1 MHPQALYGPCL
12 LIGWYGST
20 RRRGAARGMVVHT
33 YQDEAEDLKIPYC
46 ALTLKEAVYLLTHHC
61 EGYFDAGTESVV
73 LTE

>member
-1 MHPQALYGPCL
+1 MHPQALYALFPP
-12 LIGWYGST
+12 IGRYGST
-20 RRRGAARGMVVHT
+20 RRGGAARGMVAHT
-33 YQDEAEDLKIPYC
+33 SQDDAADLKIPYC